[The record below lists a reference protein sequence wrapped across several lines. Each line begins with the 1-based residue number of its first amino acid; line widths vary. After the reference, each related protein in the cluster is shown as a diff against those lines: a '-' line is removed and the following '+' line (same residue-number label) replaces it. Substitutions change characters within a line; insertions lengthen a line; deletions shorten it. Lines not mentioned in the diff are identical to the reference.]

1 MLIGHH
7 SPLLVV
13 VSILI
18 AIFSAYTA
26 LDMASR
32 ITVSTGRV
40 RQAWLAAGA
49 TIMGFGIWSMHF
61 VGMLAFSLPVN
72 VGYDAAIT
80 LLSLLIAIVMSAFSL
95 WLVAREKLGWRR
107 LLPGGVIFGLG
118 IAFMHYSGMEAMQ
131 MHASLHYD
139 PLLFAL
145 SIVVAI
151 SASTIALW
159 INHRL
164 RDSSRLVVLR
174 LGAALFIGF
183 GIAGMHYT
191 GMAAAEF
198 HSHPAEP
205 GYEIENQIWL
215 APLIILSALAS
226 IVSLL
231 VISTLSRRHQLQKQK
246 LQSSLV
252 EANAILSQQ
261 ALHDSLTGL
270 PNRRHFKTMILE
282 KLELAK
288 QGDHSFALLFIDL
301 DGFKAIND
309 IYGHHTGDSL
319 LVEVARRLK
328 SATRSRDFI
337 ARLGGDEF
345 LALMDINGD
354 DDAIRVANHLIKAIS
369 NPYHLEGSKLR
380 VSASVGIAVY
390 PQNGETRRALMVN
403 ADAAMYRAKSM
414 GRNRYCF
421 SDNALNDDVQ
431 SRLSLLRELDH
442 AIENGQLVLHYQPK
456 YRAPSG
462 PVMGM
467 EALVRWNHPE
477 HGMIPPNVFIP
488 LAEKTGLIINLGE
501 WVIREACCQ
510 LRQWHDDGY
519 TGWTMAVN
527 LSALQLSHPDLIDN
541 VRDTLEHF
549 NLSPSS
555 LVLEVTESV
564 AMSDLEANLLVLDQL
579 NTLGVQI
586 SIDDFGTGHSSLLY
600 LKRLPASEL
609 KIDKGFLRD
618 LSYGSEDATIIT
630 SIIAL
635 ARTFNMRVV
644 AEGVETPEQQ
654 EFLTNMGCDSVQG
667 FLFGRPTTAAELISA
682 LPKQALETIDPLYA
696 EQSWSR
702 ASAHETYQILT
713 QTLEQ
718 AVDSII
724 VIDEGN
730 RIILFNQSA
739 EKLSGYLRR
748 EVLGQSIEM
757 LIPPAPHAA
766 EPESLI
772 GGDAAHPLMGNSRKV
787 PVLHKDSSL
796 VWGEMSIS
804 RVQLGRRVLF
814 TAFIRDISDKQR
826 QEEQIHN
833 MSLAVARGES
843 AVLVTTPEMEISYVN
858 PVFPVLFGY
867 NEQDV
872 IGKNALDL
880 LSGLL
885 PDPGLL
891 GNVNGNTGWRED
903 YSTQVTLHDA
913 QGKPLLCLVD
923 FHFDFTGP
931 SEVEQENPLSDIV
944 IVIKQA

>member
-32 ITVSTGRV
+32 ITGSTGRA
-40 RQAWLAAGA
+40 RHGWLAAGA

-61 VGMLAFSLPVN
+61 IGMLAFSLPIN
-72 VGYDAAIT
+72 VGYDAATT
-80 LLSLLIAIVMSAFSL
+80 LLSLLIAIIMSAFGL
-95 WLVAREKLGWRR
+95 WLVSREKLGWRR

-118 IAFMHYSGMEAMQ
+118 VACMHYSGMEAMQ

-151 SASTIALW
+151 SASIIALW

-164 RDSSRLVVLR
+164 RDSARFVLLR
-174 LGAALFIGF
+174 MGAALFVGLA
-183 GIAGMHYT
+183 IAGMHYT

-198 HSHPAEP
+198 HAHPAP
-205 GYEIENQIWL
+205 LGYEIENQIWL

-226 IVSLL
+226 IVGLL
-231 VISTLSRRHQLQKQK
+231 VVSSLSRRHQLQKEN
-246 LQSSLV
+246 LQSSLSAV
-252 EANAILSQQ
+252 NEVLSQQ

-270 PNRRHFKTMILE
+270 PNRRHFKSVILE

-288 QGDHSFALLFIDL
+288 QDGHLFALLFIDL

-319 LVEVARRLK
+319 LVDVARRLRA
-328 SATRSRDFI
+328 ATRCRDFI

-345 LALMDINGD
+345 LVLLDVNSD
-354 DDAIRVANHLIKAIS
+354 DDAIRVANQLIKAIS

-421 SDNALNDDVQ
+421 SDNALNDDMQ

-442 AIENGQLVLHYQPK
+442 AIENGQLILHYQPK

-462 PVMGM
+462 PVMGV

-501 WVIREACCQ
+501 WVLNQACGQ
-510 LRQWHDDGY
+510 LRKWLDEGY

-527 LSALQLSHPDLIDN
+527 LSALQLSHPDLIDH
-541 VRDTLEHF
+541 VRNNLEHYQL
-549 NLSPSS
+549 NASS
-555 LVLEVTESV
+555 LILEVTESV

-579 NTLGVQI
+579 NALGVQI

-618 LSYGSEDATIIT
+618 LTYGSEDATIIT

-667 FLFGRPTTAAELISA
+667 FLFGRPTTAAELIA
-682 LPKQALETIDPLYA
+682 GLPKPALEAADPMDVD
-696 EQSWSR
+696 QRWSR

-724 VIDEGN
+724 VIDESN

-757 LIPPAPHAA
+757 LIPQAPHGV
-766 EPESLI
+766 EQVPLT
-772 GGDAAHPLMGNSRKV
+772 GGDASHPLMGNSRKI
-787 PVLHKDSSL
+787 PVLHKDGSL

-814 TAFIRDISDKQR
+814 TAFIRDISDKRR
-826 QEEQIHN
+826 QEEQIQN
-833 MSLAVARGES
+833 LSLAVAHGES
-843 AVLVTTPEMEISYVN
+843 AVVVTTPEMEISYVN
-858 PVFPVLFGY
+858 PVFPALFGY

-872 IGKNALDL
+872 IGKNALELLADL
-880 LSGLL
+880 APELSAISNL
-885 PDPGLL
+885 
-891 GNVNGNTGWRED
+891 NGGTAWRED
-903 YSTQVTLHDA
+903 YSTQATLHNA
-913 QGKPLLCLVD
+913 QGNALLCSVD
-923 FHFDFTGP
+923 FHLDFTGP
-931 SEVEQENPLSDIV
+931 SKIEQQNPLSHLV
-944 IVIKQA
+944 IVIKQV